1 MRGGNPWF
9 GPQGGWKRHGF
20 GGPRGP
26 WFLLP
31 AVFFAVF
38 IAIGRGRG
46 PFRFMPG
53 MPPVFFWLF
62 GAAALAGV
70 GIGIW
75 TLLRS
80 RSAHTPRAARRQS
93 IDKTL
98 VQIARANHGRIR
110 VGDLVEH
117 SNLTLEAA
125 RKKLDRYAKNGD
137 LTLDYDDL
145 GNVFFR
151 LPEEPNPQR

>member
-1 MRGGNPWF
+1 M
-9 GPQGGWKRHGF
+9 
-20 GGPRGP
+20 
-26 WFLLP
+26 
-31 AVFFAVF
+31 
-38 IAIGRGRG
+38 
-46 PFRFMPG
+46 
-53 MPPVFFWLF
+53 FFWMF

-75 TLLRS
+75 TLFRGRS
-80 RSAHTPRAARRQS
+80 GRTRRESRKQS

-98 VQIARANHGRIR
+98 VQIARANQGRIR

-125 RKKLDRYAKNGD
+125 RKKLDRYAKSGD